1 MTSSWADHGGTQ
13 EPPLQS
19 RNHESRRP
27 RELRLASMD
36 PHRPLVLVA
45 DDSRLVTE
53 LIRRWLQQV
62 GAIVLTASDGNT
74 ALQMGLDNDLDLAL
88 VDHVL
93 PGRVGS
99 EVVQEWRRQGRE
111 FAVIMI
117 SAIADAETQVE
128 SLALGANAYLA
139 KPISAD
145 ELLEE
150 ISFVLGRSDLK
161 KP

>member
-1 MTSSWADHGGTQ
+1 MI
-13 EPPLQS
+13 
-19 RNHESRRP
+19 R
-27 RELRLASMD
+27 MD
-36 PHRPLVLVA
+36 LHRPLILVA

-53 LIRRWLQQV
+53 LMRRWLHNA
-62 GAIVLTASDGNT
+62 GATVLTAADGTT

-117 SAIADAETQVE
+117 SAIADAETRAE
-128 SLALGANAYLA
+128 SLALGANAYLV
-139 KPISAD
+139 KPISVD
-145 ELLEE
+145 DLLEE
-150 ISFVLGRSDLK
+150 ISFVLGRTDLK